1 MQLTAVYRKVSEG
14 YVAFVEELPGANTQG
29 ASLEEA
35 RANLVEAV
43 DLVLDANRTLA
54 EESIQ
59 GQDVI
64 REPLIITAQ

>member
-1 MQLTAVYRKVSEG
+1 MQLTAVYQKIPEG

-29 ASLEEA
+29 ANLEEA
-35 RANLVEAV
+35 RANLIEAV
-43 DLVLDANRTLA
+43 DLVLDANRTLS

-64 REPLIITAQ
+64 REPLVISAQ